1 MLIQLENHAMSK
13 KTSSGGQK
21 IGRDA
26 DSGRFTTVEKAR
38 KNPKTHVV
46 ETVKKPK

>member
-1 MLIQLENHAMSK
+1 MSK
-13 KTSSGGQK
+13 KTSSSGQK

-38 KNPKTHVV
+38 QNPKTHVV
-46 ETVKKPK
+46 ETVKKSK